1 MGGRYLAGPR
11 ARSDHGALVGW
22 LLRQPAAWVLVGAPV
37 VLCEPH
43 WGEAAA
49 SLATLLLA
57 SAAALLSAYRG
68 GWSPA
73 ARLRRAMVECG
84 LVGMDRRGR
93 VVAPRARWSARWQGR
108 NVTLRWRM
116 PPGVTLRDILQRP
129 ESLEARCECSLR
141 VWEEPGVLVTEM
153 LRHRIPDRLSYQ
165 EMYSSPRPPGRLL
178 VGLGRGRRGALWV
191 DLDSCPH
198 LLVGGMTGGGKSV
211 FLRQALTFLCR
222 EHGPEDLQLA
232 LIDLKGGVEL
242 AHFSYLRHSIYPVA
256 DSLLA
261 AAETLERVR
270 QELDRR
276 LREVRE
282 AASLERSAAQPSWPR
297 LLVVVDEVA
306 ELTCCDLSDDRAAR
320 AAQQAASGRLGEI
333 ARLGRPVGVHLGCC
347 TQRPDAEAVPG
358 QLKSNLQGTVA
369 FRVRAAVTSYI
380 LLDSDKAA
388 LLPPDPVRALWQGE
402 IMEEFQA
409 VDCSREES
417 RQLLLARWSG
427 RVSIPPLVP
436 VSQWWENTC
445 SSSDDPPGTS

>member
-1 MGGRYLAGPR
+1 MGGRYMAGPR
-11 ARSDHGALVGW
+11 PRSDPGALVGW
-22 LLRQPAAWVLVGAPV
+22 LLRQPAAWVLVGAPIAFSE
-37 VLCEPH
+37 LH
-43 WGEAAA
+43 WGEAA
-49 SLATLLLA
+49 SSWATLLAA
-57 SAAALLSAYRG
+57 SATALLTTYWRR
-68 GWSPA
+68 WSPA

-84 LVGMDRRGR
+84 LVGVARSGR
-93 VVAPRARWSARWQGR
+93 AVAPRARLSARWQGR

-116 PPGVTLRDILQRP
+116 PPGVTLRDVLQRQ

-153 LRHRIPDRLSYQ
+153 LRHSIPEHVSYQ
-165 EMYSSPRPPGRLL
+165 EMYSASRPPGRFLI
-178 VGLGRGRRGALWV
+178 GLGRGRRGSLWM

-242 AHFSYLRHSIYPVA
+242 AHFSYLPHSIYPLA
-256 DSLLA
+256 DSLLSA
-261 AAETLERVR
+261 SETLERVR

-282 AASLERSAAQPSWPR
+282 AASLGRPAAPPSWPR

-306 ELTCCDLSDDRAAR
+306 ELTCRDLGDDRAAR
-320 AAQQAASGRLGEI
+320 AAKQAASGRLGEI
-333 ARLGRPVGVHLGCC
+333 ARLGRSVGVHIVCC

-358 QLKSNLQGTVA
+358 QLKANLQGTVA
-369 FRVRAAVTSYI
+369 FRVRAAVNSYI
-380 LLDSDKAA
+380 LLDSDRAA
-388 LLPPDPVRALWQGE
+388 LLPPHPGRAIWQE
-402 IMEEFQA
+402 ETMEEFQA
-409 VDCSREES
+409 VDCSLEES

-427 RVSIPPLVP
+427 RASIPPLVP
-436 VSQWWENTC
+436 VSQWMLL
-445 SSSDDPPGTS
+445 